1 MAQKDFS
8 DPAFLERLRK
18 RDQAALAEL
27 VDEYLPQLLHA
38 GRGMGFSPE
47 EADDLVQSVFT
58 ALIESVGRFQGR
70 SHIRTFLFGIFYNKV
85 SEHLREKQKAQ
96 QFDPIDEL
104 MESRFDARGNWRQP
118 GIDLESN
125 FSLRKSGRSSRNAWK
140 PSLKRSASR
149 FTCVKSRK

>member
-70 SHIRTFLFGIFYNKV
+70 SHIRTFLFGIIYNKV

-104 MESRFDARGNWRQP
+104 MESRFDARGNCRHP
-118 GIDLESN
+118 RID
-125 FSLRKSGRSSRNAWK
+125 
-140 PSLKRSASR
+140 
-149 FTCVKSRK
+149 